1 MAASSNS
8 VAAVDVGGT
17 FTDIAAWDAGTGSLR
32 THKLLTT
39 TRDPSQAIVEGL
51 RSTAVG
57 VSAVVHGTTLVTNS
71 LIERRGATVGL
82 ITTDGYRDVL
92 EIGNELRY
100 DTFDLALRRPAP
112 LVPRVRR
119 SVVPERIDAAGT
131 EVQPLDLEAVACAG
145 QRLIEMGADAIA
157 VCFINSFAEP
167 SHERAAVKQLS
178 EAHPEVAVCG
188 SAEVSGEVR
197 EYERFSTA
205 TANAYV
211 QPLMSR
217 FLDGLGRRLEVP
229 LFLVL
234 SDGTIAGVPEVVR
247 HPILMVESG
256 PAAGAMAVV
265 HKARELGW
273 PAVIGLDMGGTTAK
287 ISLVHDGVAQTAH
300 SLEVARL
307 DRFKKGSGLP
317 LRLPTVELIEIGAGG
332 GSVAHVDQLGL
343 LKVGPRSAGAEP
355 GPACYGL
362 GGLEPTVTDAD
373 LVLGYVSPEG
383 LVGGRVPLDR
393 AEAITALGRIGD
405 ALGLSAEDTAAGIV
419 DVVSTQ
425 MATAARIHLAEHGRD
440 PRRYRLVAF
449 GGAGPVHAHA
459 VARTLGVNEILFP
472 ADAGIASAL
481 GMLVAPRGVERVRS
495 YRCLLE
501 RVDWDHAS
509 DLLADLEQAA
519 RSVLREARVDDADV
533 EVRVALDMR
542 YAGQGHE
549 LTIATNRDALA
560 RRDEKALRTAFEIEY
575 RRRYGLA
582 LGGMPIEVV
591 SWRVNVK
598 GPPVLEVANATRKPA
613 AGADRPKKRRA
624 FFRDG
629 GGFIEIPVWIR
640 QDLRVG
646 NVVAGP
652 ALIEEETTT
661 IVVAPGW
668 DAELDDIGNV
678 LMRSTP

>member
-1 MAASSNS
+1 MAGSSIS

-17 FTDIAAWDAGTGSLR
+17 FTDIAAWDAENGSLR

-39 TRDPSQAIVEGL
+39 TRDPSHAIVDGL
-51 RSTAVG
+51 RSTGVE
-57 VSAVVHGTTLVTNS
+57 VSAVIHGTTLVTNS

-82 ITTDGYRDVL
+82 ITTEGYRDVL

-112 LVPRVRR
+112 LVPRARR
-119 SVVPERIDAAGT
+119 SVVRERIDADGR
-131 EVQPLDLEAVACAG
+131 EVQPLDIEAVACAG
-145 QRLIEMGADAIA
+145 RRLIEMGADAIA

-167 SHERAAVKQLS
+167 SHELAAVERLT
-178 EAHPEVAVCG
+178 EAHPGVAVCG

-217 FLDGLGRRLEVP
+217 FLDGLGRRLDVP

-256 PAAGAMAVV
+256 PAAGAMAVA
-265 HKARELGW
+265 HIARSLGW

-287 ISLVHDGVAQTAH
+287 ISLVHDGVAQIAH

-317 LRLPTVELIEIGAGG
+317 LRVPTVELIEIGAGG
-332 GSVAHVDQLGL
+332 GSIAHVDQLGL

-355 GPACYGL
+355 GPACYGR

-383 LVGGRVPLDR
+383 LVGGQVPLDR
-393 AEAITALGRIGD
+393 ALAITALGRVGD
-405 ALGLSAEDTAAGIV
+405 PLGLSAEDVAAGIV

-459 VARTLGVNEILFP
+459 VARILGVNEILFP

-481 GMLVAPRGVERVRS
+481 GMLIAPRGVERVRS

-501 RVDWDHAS
+501 RIEWDHVFY
-509 DLLADLEQAA
+509 LLEDLERAA

-549 LTIATNRDALA
+549 LTVATSRDALA
-560 RRDEKALRTAFEIEY
+560 RRDESGLRTAFETEY
-575 RRRYGLA
+575 GRRYGITLD
-582 LGGMPIEVV
+582 GMAIEVV
-591 SWRVNVK
+591 SWRMSVQ
-598 GPPVLEVANATRKPA
+598 GPPVLRFSNATRHRV
-613 AGADRPKKRRA
+613 AGADHPKKRRA
-624 FFRDG
+624 FFREG
-629 GGFIEIPVWIR
+629 GGFIEVPVR
-640 QDLRVG
+640 PRGNLGVG
-646 NVVAGP
+646 QSVAGP
-652 ALIEEETTT
+652 ALVEEETTT
-661 IVVAPGW
+661 IVVPPGW
-668 DAELDDIGNV
+668 NAQLDESENV
-678 LMRSTP
+678 LMRSDP